1 MASNKLLGVAAL
13 GAAAYFM
20 RNKETREKT
29 INQIKSYVDPQTVE
43 KVKNTFQNMTKST
56 STDSVVTDKEVPE
69 KSPTI

>member
-1 MASNKLLGVAAL
+1 MANKLLGVAAL

-56 STDSVVTDKEVPE
+56 PSDSVVTDKEVPE
-69 KSPTI
+69 KTPTF